1 MKKIPKITKDQSEQL
16 LRIAPVGYVLEEVN
30 HDNSLE
36 SALYSYHY
44 SAVSRAYID
53 LLKKFHGKQAE
64 LDSVMLEYCP
74 QDMSKSQLKEY
85 ESCQVVVNTV
95 KSNASKPVSSV
106 ARRVV
111 VKPVSNLVEKTS

>member
-16 LRIAPVGYVLEEVN
+16 LRIEPVGYTEEAIN
-30 HDNSLE
+30 HDTTLD
-36 SALYSYHY
+36 SALYTYHY

-53 LLKKFHGKQAE
+53 LLKKFHGKQAH

-74 QDMSKSQLKEY
+74 EDMTKSQLKEY
-85 ESCQVVVNTV
+85 ESSQVFVDAV
-95 KSNASKPVSSV
+95 KSDATKPLSTV

-111 VKPVSNLVEKTS
+111 VKHVSN